1 MKRKPGTLLINL
13 VTFVFIHIMV
23 VSSALGIACLVIWQL
38 MLDFNF
44 KPNPFIGCMILLS
57 SCVLATTCAT
67 AINGNRMLKPIYH
80 IKRGMLSIAQGKFET
95 RLQPE
100 GCTKEVVEMTEAF
113 NKMASELES
122 VEMLREDFVANV
134 SHEFKT
140 PLTSIEGY
148 ALLLQDP
155 NLSEEERLEYTQIII
170 ENTKKLTSMT
180 SNILKLSKLERQDI
194 ILKKQNFRLDEQIRQ
209 VILSLIDSWQEKEI
223 EFDIELE
230 TVSYLGDE
238 ELLGHVW
245 KNLIENAIKFSD
257 VGSCI
262 EVGLKKEKHAL
273 CVRIQDHGIGMSEE
287 TQKHMFE
294 KFYQG
299 DSSRSTKGNGLG
311 LAICKQVV
319 ELSGGMIEV
328 SSQLQE
334 GTYFKVTLPEAI

>member
-1 MKRKPGTLLINL
+1 
-13 VTFVFIHIMV
+13 
-23 VSSALGIACLVIWQL
+23 
-38 MLDFNF
+38 
-44 KPNPFIGCMILLS
+44 
-57 SCVLATTCAT
+57 
-67 AINGNRMLKPIYH
+67 
-80 IKRGMLSIAQGKFET
+80 
-95 RLQPE
+95 
-100 GCTKEVVEMTEAF
+100 MTEAF

-209 VILSLIDSWQEKEI
+209 VILSLIDSWQKKEI
-223 EFDIELE
+223 ELDIELE

-238 ELLGHVW
+238 ELLGRVW

-262 EVGLKKEKHAL
+262 EVGLKKKSMHF
-273 CVRIQDHGIGMSEE
+273 VSGYRIMVLE
-287 TQKHMFE
+287 
-294 KFYQG
+294 
-299 DSSRSTKGNGLG
+299 
-311 LAICKQVV
+311 
-319 ELSGGMIEV
+319 
-328 SSQLQE
+328 
-334 GTYFKVTLPEAI
+334 